1 MSVQTQI
8 AEYLA
13 SLAEPSRAD
22 LKDLHRRILGLA
34 PACRLWFLD
43 GKDANGKVVSN
54 PSIGYGLQSIKYA
67 DGRMREFY
75 RVGISANASGVSV
88 YIMGLKDKTFLART
102 YANSI
107 GKAKVTGYC
116 VKFKR
121 LSDVNVEVLEAAV
134 RDGLQVQSA

>member
-75 RVGISANASGVSV
+75 RVGISANALA
-88 YIMGLKDKTFLART
+88 ILALTPNAPARPLNTPNWIIFLRE
-102 YANSI
+102 I
-107 GKAKVTGYC
+107 FFMVIIRPL
-116 VKFKR
+116 FM
-121 LSDVNVEVLEAAV
+121 L
-134 RDGLQVQSA
+134 